1 MSYGPRAMELGAQL
15 IGRIFKKLLKLD
27 GIRAWCLV
35 LGAWRLVLGGFYILV
50 CVLGMEIL
58 RLAAWCL
65 ELFPVA
71 VGHGPCFMDLVY
83 FNVLGM

>member
-1 MSYGPRAMELGAQL
+1 MELGAQL
-15 IGRIFKKLLKLD
+15 IGWIFKKLLKLD
-27 GIRAWCLV
+27 
-35 LGAWRLVLGGFYILV
+35 AWRLVLGGFYKLV
-50 CVLGMEIL
+50 CVLGMKIF

-71 VGHGPCFMDLVY
+71 VSRGPRFMDLVY